1 MFKELWRSG
10 PIGHVVADILLALSL
25 IVSAYLLFI
34 AYRKLVA
41 YIGLGHVR
49 KTTVP
54 YAVLYDLN
62 SAYAKGEIQFG
73 FELKELTQIK
83 LELLDKNDNTLKVF
97 KEASLEE
104 GIHPINFNTKDF
116 PNGEYFYQLITPYQK
131 ITKKF
136 FIVN

>member
-10 PIGHVVADILLALSL
+10 PIGHVVADILMALSI

-34 AYRKLVA
+34 AYRKIVA

-49 KTTVP
+49 KTTVA
-54 YAVLYDLN
+54 YATLYDLN
-62 SAYAKGEIQFG
+62 SPYAKNEVQFG
-73 FELKELTQIK
+73 FELKEPTEIK
-83 LELLDKNDNTLKVF
+83 LMLLDVNDNVLKIF
-97 KEASLEE
+97 KEETLEE
-104 GIHPINFNTKDF
+104 GIYPIYFETKEF
-116 PNGEYFYQLITPYQK
+116 SNGEYFYQLITPYQK

>member
-10 PIGHVVADILLALSL
+10 PVGHVVADILLALSI

-41 YIGLGHVR
+41 YIGLGRVR
-49 KTTVP
+49 TTTVA
-54 YAVLYDLN
+54 YATLYDLN
-62 SAYAKGEIQFG
+62 SAYVKGEVQLG
-73 FELKELTQIK
+73 FELIEETEIK
-83 LELLDKNDNTLKVF
+83 LELLNKEDNLIKVF
-97 KEASLEE
+97 KQGILGE
-104 GIHPINFNTKDF
+104 GIYPIQFKSEDF